1 MLPLSEINHLVMFV
15 SPQSDLSLIGQ
26 NGIIKQR
33 IINLVLTAEESG
45 AKVDMI
51 DNQKPH

>member
-33 IINLVLTAEESG
+33 IINLVLTAEDLGIEEDQ
-45 AKVDMI
+45 ADQPDV
-51 DNQKPH
+51 